1 MNPQNLTP
9 TQQKK
14 AFNVWLDGKSL
25 LSSKTFWFN
34 VIMITLDIVS
44 VLMKSPLFEDKSSI
58 LQVFALIQTIGNI
71 VLRYVTSTPIT
82 SIS

>member
-1 MNPQNLTP
+1 MNPQNLTEK
-9 TQQKK
+9 QQKV

-25 LSSKTFWFN
+25 LSSKTVWFN
-34 VIMITLDIVS
+34 LIMIVLDIVS
-44 VLMKSPLFEDKSSI
+44 VLMQSPFFADKSSL

-71 VLRYVTSTPIT
+71 ILRYVTSTPIT